1 MLRHFSFLIRENQRR
16 GGQLSGLGVSRQVDI
31 TRTSREQSPSVSSL
45 GIEG

>member
-1 MLRHFSFLIRENQRR
+1 MSTLRKRLDIVEERIEFKQ
-16 GGQLSGLGVSRQVDI
+16 QVDI